1 MEHDPSRVYNT
12 YTALKSAGRFNYSE
26 LFGLFSMGRK
36 KYTWNDSVLL
46 QTVVHNISIGRPT
59 APSLVDA
66 IIAERRSESLKT
78 LYQYAIDEH
87 DVVNPN
93 CRRFTILLL
102 PHQSAVA
109 FGKFDAVMHTPG
121 GEDTRGW
128 YVDHIELNSL
138 DVISIAEPYWT
149 SGERS
154 NERWSSYTI
163 FDNLIES
170 VTLHDRGT
178 LYLQCLEEQVE
189 QFAGKDMG
197 DLFHKFRT
205 YADTMLEMHRDCR
218 LDVSYQPVEEE
229 QVRLQASVYKV
240 EENSTYRTR
249 LVQFDEVLKKV
260 R

>member
-1 MEHDPSRVYNT
+1 MQEDASRVYNM
-12 YTALKSAGRFNYSE
+12 YQALKSAGRFNYQDLCD
-26 LFGLFSMGRK
+26 LFAMGRPK
-36 KYTWNDSVLL
+36 HIPNDDVLL

-66 IIAERRSESLKT
+66 IVAERERAGLVT
-78 LYQYAIDEH
+78 LYQYSIEEH
-87 DVVNPN
+87 EVVNSN
-93 CRRFTILLL
+93 CRRFTIRVM
-102 PHQSAVA
+102 PHRSVEA
-109 FGKFDAVMHTPG
+109 FGKFDAVMQTPG

-128 YVDHIELNSL
+128 YVDRIMLDSL
-138 DVISIAEPYWT
+138 DVYSIAEPCWQPACT
-149 SGERS
+149 GGRFM
-154 NERWSSYTI
+154 SYTI
-163 FDNLIES
+163 FDNLTENVS
-170 VTLHDRGT
+170 LRNRGT

-240 EENSTYRTR
+240 EENSTYRTQ